1 MNHMEKTIA
10 LGADI
15 GGSHIAC
22 GAIDTQTQ
30 SLLPGSVVHEAIDNQ
45 WPAEKIIAAWANA
58 LLKVVDTLPG
68 GLEKVAG
75 IGLAMPGPFD
85 YVQGIGLFAG
95 NNKKFETLYGLPVGQ
110 LLRAALSLPDKLPIR
125 FVNDATAF
133 AIGEHFM
140 GAAQGSTRSLC
151 ITLGTGFGSAFLQN
165 GLPVTTGAAV
175 PDTGALWH
183 LPFAQGNADDY
194 FSTRGLLQRY
204 KAATGS
210 LLSGVK
216 ELATLAATQPVAAE
230 VLAHF
235 GAELGH
241 FLAPWLQR
249 FQAEVLVIGGNISH
263 AFGLFGEP
271 LQKSL
276 QEHNLQVS
284 VRVAQWHEAAAL
296 LGGAML
302 VDEDFY
308 QQLLP
313 VLSFM

>member
-1 MNHMEKTIA
+1 MKKTIA

-22 GAIDTQTQ
+22 GAMDTRTR
-30 SLLPGSVVHEAIDNQ
+30 SLLEGTVVHATIDNQ
-45 WPAEKIIAAWANA
+45 WGAEKIIAAWAAA
-58 LLKVVDTLPG
+58 LLQAADKLPPG
-68 GLEKVAG
+68 MEAIAG
-75 IGLAMPGPFD
+75 VGLAMPGPFD

-95 NNKKFETLYGLPVGQ
+95 NNKKFETLYGLPVGK
-110 LLRAALSLPDKLPIR
+110 LLHETMNLPANLPIR

-183 LPFAQGNADDY
+183 LPYEAGNADDF
-194 FSTRGLLQRY
+194 FSTRGLLQLY
-204 KAATGS
+204 KEATGS
-210 LLSGVK
+210 QLSGVK
-216 ELATLAATQPVAAE
+216 ELAALAATQPQAAE

-235 GAELGH
+235 GTRLGH
-241 FLAPWLQR
+241 FLAPWLQC

-263 AFGLFGEP
+263 AFSLFGET

-276 QEHNLQVS
+276 HEHNLQIL